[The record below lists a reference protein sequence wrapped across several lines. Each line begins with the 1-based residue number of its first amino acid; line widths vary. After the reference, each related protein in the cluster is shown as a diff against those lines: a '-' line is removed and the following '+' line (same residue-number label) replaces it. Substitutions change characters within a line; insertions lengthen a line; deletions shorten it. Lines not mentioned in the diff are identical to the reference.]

1 MASESLQDLQTKFKI
16 ISSTMQIMSK
26 FSSNFFTIS
35 FPESYVA
42 FMGRLNAFASF
53 DFFTLVP
60 SMAYCVY
67 DGRVDLFYFR
77 LFTYTLAPIGLACTL
92 YMVYLVAAFRT
103 DSDTAHIYMSR
114 LCTVLLFLSFVI
126 FVSTSSNLIAAL
138 VPDNTLL
145 EITDHCYLRI
155 DYSTRCT
162 PDSAATAAAAI
173 ATAASAA
180 AAATTAVES
189 KIIHHHHYC
198 HRHHLLLL
206 PGDTD
211 LYRNF
216 VFPYAIVMIFVYPL
230 GIPFIYFVLLWR
242 HRHEINPTLP
252 DGTRP
257 HDPHSPEMDKV
268 LDMRSANRNLLKC
281 SFLFRSYEPQ
291 MWWYEVFECVRRL
304 AMTSLIVLLN
314 PGSTTQIFVG
324 LILALV
330 CVKMF
335 GYYRPY
341 LDDSSDIL
349 AELAQWMIVGSLL
362 WIICLK
368 VGDVFPAW
376 LVEGGLIV
384 YNLVIFMAG
393 LLWITYVVLTL
404 IDKYALAEKLPRPF
418 KIVLESCCYCCFKCT
433 RYINKPP
440 EEAPVPAH
448 AEEVTEA
455 GDDTGGKNKSGGG
468 GKRRDESP
476 SRKRSLRKTMSGRH
490 LREVKKEA
498 KHRRQSAKHT
508 SRRRSIRKPR
518 ALGSLDAGFST
529 SSPAMFNVQSESDD
543 EVELEAFEPGDPG
556 TMNVLELR
564 QPKASASLEGIVEEG
579 DKIGSDV
586 GDENVDF
593 HVPRLNV
600 VDPDLSESVFN
611 EVSPRPL
618 EPQINSYHQLTTDNT
633 H

>member
-155 DYSTRCT
+155 DYSTRC
-162 PDSAATAAAAI
+162 
-173 ATAASAA
+173 
-180 AAATTAVES
+180 
-189 KIIHHHHYC
+189 
-198 HRHHLLLL
+198 
-206 PGDTD
+206 DTD